1 MHTRHTDI
9 HRHTQTYAQGMHI
22 WHRQDAWRHIPF
34 IQTYTDIHRHT
45 QTYIE
50 GMHTW
55 HTRVCVPPSRMPN
68 AWARRVDIHRREAIH
83 SWYIC
88 VCPPPSRVQNAAR
101 DAAPA
106 LRGASGRDYETRK
119 GGGGGG
125 VPRWRRRRQ
134 RQRHKRKVVGWVTR
148 KLREKEEGT

>member
-1 MHTRHTDI
+1 MVQAVARVH
-9 HRHTQTYAQGMHI
+9 A
-22 WHRQDAWRHIPF
+22 DAC
-34 IQTYTDIHRHT
+34 YTA
-45 QTYIE
+45 
-50 GMHTW
+50 
-55 HTRVCVPPSRMPN
+55 N
-68 AWARRVDIHRREAIH
+68 APIKVIGLDLERASERARERA
-83 SWYIC
+83 
-88 VCPPPSRVQNAAR
+88 PSRVQNAAR